1 MGCSAFSLAE
11 LINSFDNSIS
21 CNAELPRGLVP
32 AIGLVSNKLSSTD
45 TSLSGDEDP
54 FKKRNWIFS
63 QLGEFRMI
71 RDWQYM
77 LDTEQ
82 GCYHLEDDPL
92 QNKNL
97 YRSKERIIP
106 GRRARLQK
114 ILDRL
119 PKNTSAPFDAFELKY
134 PSPTQ

>member
-1 MGCSAFSLAE
+1 MTDVYPTLLELAAIDVPTEIIIDGKSL
-11 LINSFDNSIS
+11 I
-21 CNAELPRGLVP
+21 P
-32 AIGLVSNKLSSTD
+32 
-45 TSLSGDEDP
+45 SLSGDEDP

-97 YRSKERIIP
+97 YHSKERIIP

-119 PKNTSAPFDAFELKY
+119 PKNTTAPFDAFELKY
-134 PSPTQ
+134 PAPTQ